1 MENYSQKIL
10 DLLTQRPALRPV
22 QIADLLD
29 IDIDVVE
36 NTLLV
41 LAKDGK
47 VVGQPG
53 IAPNK
58 LPMTTYSLPP
68 GALNWSAPTQMTRAP
83 VAAPVTAT
91 VTTSEEKTL
100 SKTQKGMEFLRNASG
115 KVFVKDLCEAMG
127 LEYPKYSPRQYFSN
141 QIRLGE
147 VVCDG
152 KWYVIG
158 TPGERTTP
166 LKQKTK
172 VAIKP
177 VEKAKAEISKEK
189 EVTSELDNNLSG
201 LKRAMNDLLN
211 KLSGGEVVEEKPVMP
226 TPTVM
231 TSLNQNTAFD
241 VFGFLQTSLSADE
254 WRGYMK
260 ANVID
265 LTLRGD
271 YAAAY
276 EYAGRLAA
284 AQV

>member
-1 MENYSQKIL
+1 MLEMENYSQKIL

-47 VVGQPG
+47 VIGQPG

-166 LKQKTK
+166 LKQK
-172 VAIKP
+172 A
-177 VEKAKAEISKEK
+177 EQKASLRKA
-189 EVTSELDNNLSG
+189 
-201 LKRAMNDLLN
+201 
-211 KLSGGEVVEEKPVMP
+211 
-226 TPTVM
+226 
-231 TSLNQNTAFD
+231 
-241 VFGFLQTSLSADE
+241 
-254 WRGYMK
+254 MK
-260 ANVID
+260 KK
-265 LTLRGD
+265 
-271 YAAAY
+271 
-276 EYAGRLAA
+276 
-284 AQV
+284 

>member
-10 DLLTQRPALRPV
+10 DLLVQRPALRPV

-47 VVGQPG
+47 VIGQPG
-53 IAPNK
+53 VAPNK

-68 GALNWSAPTQMTRAP
+68 GVLNWSAPTQMTRAP

-91 VTTSEEKTL
+91 DPAPVSTSEEKPL

-115 KVFVKDLCEAMG
+115 KVFVKDLCEAME
-127 LEYPKYSPRQYFSN
+127 LEYPKYSPRQYLSN
-141 QIRLGE
+141 QIRIGE
-147 VVCDG
+147 VVCAG
-152 KWYVIG
+152 KWYAIG
-158 TPGERTTP
+158 TPSERTTP
-166 LKQKTK
+166 LKQKAE
-172 VAIKP
+172 VARKP
-177 VEKAKAEISKEK
+177 VEKAK
-189 EVTSELDNNLSG
+189 
-201 LKRAMNDLLN
+201 
-211 KLSGGEVVEEKPVMP
+211 EETAAQKPVTP
-226 TPTVM
+226 TPTV
-231 TSLNQNTAFD
+231 TPALNQAAPFD

>member
-1 MENYSQKIL
+1 MTNFADKIT
-10 DLLTQRPALRPV
+10 DLLKQKSALRPV

-36 NTLLV
+36 NTLTV

-47 VVGQPG
+47 VIGQPG
-53 IAPNK
+53 VAPNK

-68 GALNWSAPTQMTRAP
+68 GVLNWSAPTPMTRPPVSPPVAVQGAAP
-83 VAAPVTAT
+83 VA
-91 VTTSEEKTL
+91 TSEEKPL
-100 SKTQKGMEFLRNASG
+100 SKTQKGIEFLRNAPG
-115 KVFVKDLCEAMG
+115 KVFVRDLSHAMG
-127 LEYPKYSPRQYFSN
+127 LTYPSTSPQAYLAN
-141 QIRLGE
+141 HIRMG
-147 VVCDG
+147 VVVRDG
-152 KWYVIG
+152 QWYAIG

-166 LKQKTK
+166 LKQKTE
-172 VAIKP
+172 VARKP
-177 VEKAKAEISKEK
+177 VEKAK
-189 EVTSELDNNLSG
+189 
-201 LKRAMNDLLN
+201 
-211 KLSGGEVVEEKPVMP
+211 EETAAQKPVTP
-226 TPTVM
+226 TPTV
-231 TSLNQNTAFD
+231 TPALNQAAPFD

>member
-1 MENYSQKIL
+1 MLEMENYSQKIL

-47 VVGQPG
+47 VIGQPG

-83 VAAPVTAT
+83 VAVPVTAT

-100 SKTQKGMEFLRNASG
+100 SKTQKGIEFLRNASG

-166 LKQKTK
+166 LKKQSRVDQKASRESQGRNCSTK
-172 VAIKP
+172 
-177 VEKAKAEISKEK
+177 
-189 EVTSELDNNLSG
+189 TSDADTNCNASVKSG
-201 LKRAMNDLLN
+201 
-211 KLSGGEVVEEKPVMP
+211 
-226 TPTVM
+226 TP
-231 TSLNQNTAFD
+231 FD
-241 VFGFLQTSLSADE
+241 VFGFLQTSP
-254 WRGYMK
+254 
-260 ANVID
+260 
-265 LTLRGD
+265 
-271 YAAAY
+271 
-276 EYAGRLAA
+276 
-284 AQV
+284 AQMNGAVT